1 MLHDPTFF
9 SKEKLQITIVAFF
22 YIRCW
27 TFFYGSIQLKMTNIH
42 MIVHGIFAEKSRK
55 TETDDDVARP

>member
-1 MLHDPTFF
+1 MIQLFF
-9 SKEKLQITIVAFF
+9 FKRKTPDYNRGFF

>member
-1 MLHDPTFF
+1 MIQLFF

-22 YIRCW
+22 
-27 TFFYGSIQLKMTNIH
+27 TSVVGHFFYGSIQLKMTNIH

>member
-22 YIRCW
+22 TSVVYI
-27 TFFYGSIQLKMTNIH
+27 FFYGTIQLKMTNIH